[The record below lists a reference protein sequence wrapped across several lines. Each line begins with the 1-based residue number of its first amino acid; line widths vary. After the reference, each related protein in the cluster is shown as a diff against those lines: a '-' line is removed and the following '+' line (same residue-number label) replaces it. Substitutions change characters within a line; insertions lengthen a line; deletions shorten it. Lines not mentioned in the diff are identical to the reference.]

1 MKNNK
6 MKTVIEIKW
15 RLRDIFRKGKSFG
28 DWHKEV
34 FGVPASRKAL
44 RQIKEKENELAEMKK
59 DVINSGGRT
68 WPLGDQSGR

>member
-1 MKNNK
+1 

-44 RQIKEKENELAEMKK
+44 RQIKEKGNELEEMKK
-59 DVINSGGRT
+59 EVLAARGKAVA
-68 WPLGDQSGR
+68 

>member
-1 MKNNK
+1 

-44 RQIKEKENELAEMKK
+44 RQIKEKENELEEMKK
-59 DVINSGGRT
+59 EVLAARGKAVA
-68 WPLGDQSGR
+68 